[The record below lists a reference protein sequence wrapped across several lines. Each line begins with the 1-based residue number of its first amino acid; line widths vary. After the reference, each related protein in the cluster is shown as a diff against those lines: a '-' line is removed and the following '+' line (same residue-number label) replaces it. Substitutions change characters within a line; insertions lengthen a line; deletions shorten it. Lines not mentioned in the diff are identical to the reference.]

1 MNTILLGFEPNT
13 LSADELARIQA
24 LAPDMRLLVTT
35 DRQAIE
41 DALATIEIAVKQ
53 FPQALMPQA
62 PHLRWFQQWG
72 AGADWLLD
80 HPEVAASA
88 LMVTTGSGV
97 HAIPISE
104 HILAYLFAFARA
116 LPQAIRGQTQR
127 VWQQPEWSR
136 IFELA
141 GKTMVLIGVGAI
153 GERTALMANGLGMRV
168 LGVRQ
173 NADVSTPG
181 VEAMFAPE
189 ALLEVLPQA
198 DFVVITAPLTEAT
211 RGLIGEAELQAMKT
225 TAYIVNIGRGGV
237 IDEPALVRALQ
248 AGRLAGAGLDVFAS
262 EPLPP
267 DSPLWAMENVIITGH
282 YAGATPIYDERAM
295 AIFLDNLRRYRA
307 GEPLRNVVDKALGY

>member
-13 LSADELARIQA
+13 LSADDLARIQA

-62 PHLRWFQQWG
+62 PNLCWFQQWG

-80 HPEVAASA
+80 HPEVAASE
-88 LMVTTGSGV
+88 LIVTTGSGV

-116 LPQAIRGQTQR
+116 LPQAIRSQTQR

-211 RGLIGEAELQAMKT
+211 RGLIGETELQAMKA

>member
-62 PHLRWFQQWG
+62 PKLRWFQQWG

-80 HPEVAASA
+80 HPEVAASE
-88 LMVTTGSGV
+88 LIVTTGSGV

-173 NADVSTPG
+173 NADMSTPG

-211 RGLIGEAELQAMKT
+211 RGLIGEAELQAMKA

>member
-1 MNTILLGFEPNT
+1 MLLGFEPNM
-13 LSADELARIQA
+13 LSADDLAQIQA

-35 DRQAIE
+35 ERREIEQALDR
-41 DALATIEIAVKQ
+41 IEIAVKQ
-53 FPQALMPQA
+53 FPQALMTQA
-62 PHLRWFQQWG
+62 PKLRWFQQWG
-72 AGADWLLD
+72 AGADWLLH
-80 HPEVAASA
+80 HPAVAASE

-127 VWQQPEWSR
+127 AWQQPEWSR

-153 GERTALMANGLGMRV
+153 GERTALMAHGLGMRV

-181 VEAMFAPE
+181 VEAMFAPD
-189 ALLEVLPQA
+189 ALLDVLPQA
-198 DFVVITAPLTEAT
+198 DFVVITVPLTEAT
-211 RGLIGEAELQAMKT
+211 RGLIGEAALQAMKVS
-225 TAYIVNIGRGGV
+225 AYLVNIGRGGV

-295 AIFLDNLRRYRA
+295 AIFLDNLRRYRT
-307 GEPLRNVVDKALGY
+307 GEPLRNVVDKTLGY

>member
-1 MNTILLGFEPNT
+1 MLLGFEPNT
-13 LSADELARIQA
+13 LSADDLAQIQA

-35 DRQAIE
+35 ERRAIE

-53 FPQALMPQA
+53 FPQALMTQA
-62 PHLRWFQQWG
+62 PKLRWFQQWG
-72 AGADWLLD
+72 AGADWLL
-80 HPEVAASA
+80 HYPEVVASD
-88 LMVTTGSGV
+88 LVITTGSGV

-127 VWQQPEWSR
+127 AWQQPEWSR

-153 GERTALMANGLGMRV
+153 GERTALMAHGLGMRV

-198 DFVVITAPLTEAT
+198 DFVVITVPLTEAT
-211 RGLIGEAELQAMKT
+211 RNLIGEAELQAMKT

-248 AGRLAGAGLDVFAS
+248 EGRLAGAGLDVFAS

-307 GEPLRNVVDKALGY
+307 GEPLRNVVDKTLGY